1 METLM
6 AKGKAGESN
15 PYTGLGLDESGNRL
29 PGSPRVLSLLSSVLE
44 RSVRRNEKLL
54 AGSKIKDVITIFHGS
69 SAPSLNLR
77 QYVERIFKYCKCSN
91 SCFVVAVIYI
101 DRFLQRID
109 AYLTSLSVHRLLIT
123 SVMVAAKF
131 MDDQHYNNAYYA
143 KVGGISIEEMNRLE
157 MRFLFDLDF
166 RLNVTTE
173 VFNKYWLMIQQEGGL
188 ETQTALQTQGYCLK
202 KDETG
207 RGRRLTGVHRGR
219 AL

>member
-15 PYTGLGLDESGNRL
+15 PYTGLGLDESGNWL

-44 RSVRRNEKLL
+44 RSVRGNEKLL

-69 SAPSLNLR
+69 RAPSLNLR

-143 KVGGISIEEMNRLE
+143 KVGGISREEMNRLE

-166 RLNVTTE
+166 QLNVTTE

>member
-1 METLM
+1 M

-15 PYTGLGLDESGNRL
+15 PYTGLGLDESGNWL

-44 RSVRRNEKLL
+44 RSVRGNEKLL

-69 SAPSLNLR
+69 RAPSLNLR

-91 SCFVVAVIYI
+91 SCFVVALIYI

-143 KVGGISIEEMNRLE
+143 KVGGISREEMNRLE

-173 VFNKYWLMIQQEGGL
+173 VFNKYWLMIQREGGL

>member
-15 PYTGLGLDESGNRL
+15 PYTGLGLDESGNWL

-44 RSVRRNEKLL
+44 RSVRGNEKLL

-69 SAPSLNLR
+69 RAPSLNLR

-143 KVGGISIEEMNRLE
+143 KVGGISREEMNRLE
-157 MRFLFDLDF
+157 MRKVVWKPKLLC
-166 RLNVTTE
+166 
-173 VFNKYWLMIQQEGGL
+173 K
-188 ETQTALQTQGYCLK
+188 LK
-202 KDETG
+202 PI
-207 RGRRLTGVHRGR
+207 
-219 AL
+219 A

>member
-44 RSVRRNEKLL
+44 RSVRGNEKLL

-131 MDDQHYNNAYYA
+131 LDDQHYNNAYYA

>member
-1 METLM
+1 M

-15 PYTGLGLDESGNRL
+15 PYTGLGLDESGNWL

-44 RSVRRNEKLL
+44 RSVRGNEKLL

-69 SAPSLNLR
+69 RAPSLNLR
-77 QYVERIFKYCKCSN
+77 QYVERIFN
-91 SCFVVAVIYI
+91 
-101 DRFLQRID
+101 
-109 AYLTSLSVHRLLIT
+109 VHRLLIT

-143 KVGGISIEEMNRLE
+143 KVGGISREEMNRLE

-173 VFNKYWLMIQQEGGL
+173 VFNKYWLMIQREGGL
-188 ETQTALQTQGYCLK
+188 ETRTALQTQGYCLK

>member
-1 METLM
+1 M

-131 MDDQHYNNAYYA
+131 LDDQHYNNAYYA

>member
-15 PYTGLGLDESGNRL
+15 PYTGLGLDESGNWL

-44 RSVRRNEKLL
+44 RSVRGNEKLL

-69 SAPSLNLR
+69 RAPSLNLR

-143 KVGGISIEEMNRLE
+143 KVGGISREEMNRLE

>member
-15 PYTGLGLDESGNRL
+15 PYTGLGLDESGNWL
-29 PGSPRVLSLLSSVLE
+29 PGSPRVLSLLSSFLE
-44 RSVRRNEKLL
+44 RSVRGNEKLL

-69 SAPSLNLR
+69 RAPSLNLR

-143 KVGGISIEEMNRLE
+143 KVGGISREEMNRLE

-166 RLNVTTE
+166 QLNVTTE

-188 ETQTALQTQGYCLK
+188 ETQTALQTQAYCLK
-202 KDETG
+202 KDESG

>member
-1 METLM
+1 M

-15 PYTGLGLDESGNRL
+15 PYTGLGLDESGNWL

-44 RSVRRNEKLL
+44 RSVRGNEKLL

-69 SAPSLNLR
+69 RAPSLNLR

-143 KVGGISIEEMNRLE
+143 KVGGISREEMNRLE

-166 RLNVTTE
+166 QLNVTTE

-207 RGRRLTGVHRGR
+207 RGRRLAGVHRGR

>member
-1 METLM
+1 M

-15 PYTGLGLDESGNRL
+15 PYTGLGLDESGNWL

-44 RSVRRNEKLL
+44 RSVRGNEKLL

-69 SAPSLNLR
+69 RAPSLNLR

-91 SCFVVAVIYI
+91 SCFVVALIYI

-143 KVGGISIEEMNRLE
+143 KVGGISREEMNRLE

-173 VFNKYWLMIQQEGGL
+173 VFNKYWLMIQREGGL
-188 ETQTALQTQGYCLK
+188 ETRTALQTQGYCLK